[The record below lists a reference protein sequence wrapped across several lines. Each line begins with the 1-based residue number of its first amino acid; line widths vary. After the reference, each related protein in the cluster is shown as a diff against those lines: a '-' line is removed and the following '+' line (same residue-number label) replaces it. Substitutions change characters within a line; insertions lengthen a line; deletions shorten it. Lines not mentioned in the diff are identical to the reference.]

1 MKLEKE
7 SQNAFHGY
15 QFNNLYKFEVPESR
29 VKIWS
34 KEDSQ
39 VRRFL
44 SWTSQKGWDKF
55 LKTGRQQTSL
65 QSSTR
70 ARKIA
75 QGTTGHSASLL
86 YVES

>member
-1 MKLEKE
+1 MP
-7 SQNAFHGY
+7 SMATSTTS
-15 QFNNLYKFEVPESR
+15 LYKFEVPESR
-29 VKIWS
+29 VKVWS